1 MINKLSVGFALS
13 TIIVLSSCG
22 NDPLPKPTGY
32 FRIDLPE
39 KTYQE
44 VADSI
49 PFPFT
54 FELPQYGV
62 VNLKRTKEQEN
73 FFNVDFSK
81 YGARIHFSYFPVEN
95 NISKLLE
102 ESRTLSY
109 KHTEKAQEINEE
121 LIINEENRVF
131 GTYYSIEGNAASS
144 DQFFITDSS
153 NHFLRGALYFNVAP
167 NPDSIRPVGEFI
179 KKDIVHLIETFR
191 WKNQTTSPEE

>member
-1 MINKLSVGFALS
+1 MINKLSVGLTLYAL
-13 TIIVLSSCG
+13 ILLLSCG
-22 NDPLPKPTGY
+22 NEQLPKPTGY

-44 VADSI
+44 IADSI
-49 PFPFT
+49 PFPFS
-54 FELPQYGV
+54 FELPQYGAL
-62 VNLKRTKEQEN
+62 NLKRTKEQPN

-81 YGARIHFSYFPVEN
+81 YGARIHFSYFPVDN

-102 ESRTLSY
+102 ESRSLSY

-121 LIINEENRVF
+121 LIINEANRVF

-179 KKDIVHLIETFR
+179 KKDIIHLVETFR
-191 WKNQTTSPEE
+191 WKNQTTSPDE